1 MDYIYIFIGIYLY
14 PRGRVQC
21 PFLSFFSCSV
31 RRRLFPTARRRFIR
45 VIEIFCKIIFPRPPP
60 SYSHLYCVID
70 RPAQCNIKRKTPY
83 KPPPLRFYIIDYNI
97 ARTRSL

>member
-60 SYSHLYCVID
+60 HI
-70 RPAQCNIKRKTPY
+70 AI
-83 KPPPLRFYIIDYNI
+83 YIVLSI
-97 ARTRSL
+97 APHNAI